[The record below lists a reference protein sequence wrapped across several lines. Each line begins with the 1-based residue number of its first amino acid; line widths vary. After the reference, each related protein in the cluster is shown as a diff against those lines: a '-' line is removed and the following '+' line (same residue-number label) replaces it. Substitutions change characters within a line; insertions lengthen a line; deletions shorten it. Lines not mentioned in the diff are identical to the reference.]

1 MVKIL
6 FVSQVNI
13 RGAENLGEEPC
24 QLLQRRDLK
33 PAGWRLDDGV
43 KQTSDLS
50 VSVPFQYGNSGGP
63 LVNLVRPFNTCA
75 VFVPSVGIL
84 FSLLSLWT

>member
-24 QLLQRRDLK
+24 QLLQLRDLN
-33 PAGWRLDDGV
+33 L
-43 KQTSDLS
+43 L
-50 VSVPFQYGNSGGP
+50 GGDIGYMT
-63 LVNLVRPFNTCA
+63 V
-75 VFVPSVGIL
+75 
-84 FSLLSLWT
+84 